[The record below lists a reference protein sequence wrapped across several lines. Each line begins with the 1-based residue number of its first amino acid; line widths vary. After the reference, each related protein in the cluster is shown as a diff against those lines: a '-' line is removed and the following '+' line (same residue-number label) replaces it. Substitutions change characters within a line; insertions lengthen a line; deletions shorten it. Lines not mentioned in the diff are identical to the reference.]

1 MKVSL
6 VDDQDGLDEGTKGNL
21 QAYVQS
27 LNVPQKVQL
36 AAKGNKEVRKI
47 LSQDTNPMVA
57 RAVIGS
63 PRLSDADVLAYA
75 SSPLTNDE
83 ILRSIA
89 ANRSWMTDKQLSGA
103 LVGNPRTPPPIS
115 IRLLRGLVPNELALV
130 VKNRSVS
137 PIVRR
142 EAQKLL
148 IERRK

>member
-1 MKVSL
+1 
-6 VDDQDGLDEGTKGNL
+6 
-21 QAYVQS
+21 
-27 LNVPQKVQL
+27 
-36 AAKGNKEVRKI
+36 
-47 LSQDTNPMVA
+47 MVA

-63 PRLSDADVLAYA
+63 PRISDADILAYS

-83 ILRSIA
+83 ILRHIA
-89 ANRSWMTDKQLSGA
+89 SNRQWMSNRQLVGA

-115 IRLLRGLVPNELALV
+115 IRLIRELSVNELALV

-148 IERRK
+148 LERRK